1 MGVTGSEL
9 IVESGTS
16 MKKIGLIG
24 GLSWVSTAEYYKR
37 INELVQVRA
46 GGVSSARIVLE
57 SVNRQ
62 DYVDAVIDRQDEDAA
77 CQQIADSAQALQ
89 AAGADFIVITC
100 NDVHRFVPEIQP
112 LIRIPF
118 LHIATVTA
126 QAIKAQ
132 GLKKVALLGVRKTME
147 GDFYPSILASHGI
160 ETLVPSEAEKAYI
173 HDSIYDELVHNRFQD
188 STRADYVSII
198 RDLGLRGADCVAL
211 ACTEIPLL
219 VSPDQ
224 SPLPAF
230 STTELHCRAAVEQAL
245 AC

>member
-1 MGVTGSEL
+1 
-9 IVESGTS
+9 

-37 INELVQVRA
+37 LNEITQELA

-62 DYVDAVIDRQDEDAA
+62 EYVSAVIDKQDEGAA
-77 CQQIADSAQALQ
+77 CQQIKASAQALE

-112 LIRIPF
+112 TLTIPF
-118 LHIATVTA
+118 LHIASVTA
-126 QAIKAQ
+126 QAIKDQ
-132 GLKKVALLGVRKTME
+132 GHESVAILGVRKTME
-147 GDFYPSILASHGI
+147 SDFYSTTLGDHGI
-160 ETLVPSEAEKAYI
+160 RAIIPNEEEKTFI
-173 HDSIYDELVHNRFQD
+173 HDSIYNELVQNEFRD
-188 STRADYVSII
+188 STRADYQSVIKN
-198 RDLGLRGADCVAL
+198 LGLRGADSVAL

-219 VSPDQ
+219 LNPKQ

-230 STTELHCRAAVEQAL
+230 STTELHCRSAVEKAL
-245 AC
+245 S